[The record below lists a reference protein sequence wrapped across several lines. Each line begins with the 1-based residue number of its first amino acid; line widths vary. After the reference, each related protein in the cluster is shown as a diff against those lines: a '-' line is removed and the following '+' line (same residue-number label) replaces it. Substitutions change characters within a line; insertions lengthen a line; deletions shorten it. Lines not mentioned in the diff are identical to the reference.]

1 MTLLAMAAALSLGD
15 IYLQSLVPTSGA
27 GIDAVLDGKI
37 DTGWKPEGTPIGE
50 GITFRFEEPV
60 DVKSVEVQG
69 CAGSETA
76 ELDLVFDGFRRE
88 VTLKDGKG
96 KTSPSFKW
104 RTLFLKVESGS
115 GCIAEVNFTGL
126 AGNVKP
132 PRTVHGKVSVSS
144 VLTPA
149 DAYHP
154 GYMFDGRLDFGW
166 VEGSKGTGEGE
177 WLTITLDAPAT
188 VSALEI
194 WNGYQR
200 SPDHFQ
206 KNCRPKKVTLSI
218 DGGEGIALELAD
230 RDGPQK
236 LPLPKAVKGSA
247 FKLTIDEVVKGS
259 KYTDMVIS
267 EVRFHDE
274 QGPLEIDTDDV
285 KERAAALKTEVS
297 GKPLEALVGARMTSV
312 CPEGQ
317 LTVKLRSNHTFAFY
331 EDTTRGSVS
340 INEVVDGAWIVKS
353 DKAIELFGRRQ
364 KISVDDRPY
373 GSGTR
378 ETVQITGGPVNVT
391 RVKDL
396 GKDAYAKLLEKWK
409 KGPAKRHVGCAGA
422 SFDAAGDA
430 VVLEGVALTGLV
442 TVR

>member
-15 IYLQSLVPTSGA
+15 IYLQSLVPTSGTGVA
-27 GIDAVLDGKI
+27 AVLDGKI

-60 DVKSVEVQG
+60 KVEEVEVIG
-69 CAGSETA
+69 CAGSESA
-76 ELDLVFDGFRRE
+76 ELDLVFDGYRVE
-88 VTLKDGKG
+88 LSLQKGKG
-96 KTSPSFKW
+96 SQSYYSAW
-104 RTLFLKVESGS
+104 RTMFLKIDSGS
-115 GCIAEVNFTGL
+115 GCIAEVNFKGL
-126 AGNVKP
+126 GGNVKP

-154 GYMFDGRLDFGW
+154 GFLFDGRLDFGW

-177 WLTITLDAPAT
+177 WMSVKLDAPAT

-200 SPDHFQ
+200 SRDHFE
-206 KNCRPKKVTLSI
+206 KNCRPKKVTLTV
-218 DGGEGIALELAD
+218 DGGEGIPLELKD
-230 RDGPQK
+230 GDGPQK
-236 LPLPKAVKGSA
+236 LKLPKPVKGSE

-274 QGPLEIDTDDV
+274 KGPLEIETDDQQ
-285 KERAAALKTEVS
+285 ERAAALKTEIA
-297 GKPLEALVGARMTSV
+297 GKPLASLVDTRLTSV
-312 CPEGQ
+312 CGGA
-317 LTVKLRSNHTFAFY
+317 LSVKLRSNHTFAFY
-331 EDTTRGSVS
+331 EDTERGHVTV
-340 INEVVDGAWIVKS
+340 NEVVDGAWIVKS

-364 KISVDDRPY
+364 RIAVDERPY
-373 GSGTR
+373 GSGTK
-378 ETVQITGGPVNVT
+378 ETTVITGGPVTVT

-396 GKDAYAKLLEKWK
+396 GKDGWNKLVQKWM
-409 KGPAKRHVGCAGA
+409 KGPAKRHIECDAA
-422 SFDAAGDA
+422 DFDKAGDA

-442 TVR
+442 AVK